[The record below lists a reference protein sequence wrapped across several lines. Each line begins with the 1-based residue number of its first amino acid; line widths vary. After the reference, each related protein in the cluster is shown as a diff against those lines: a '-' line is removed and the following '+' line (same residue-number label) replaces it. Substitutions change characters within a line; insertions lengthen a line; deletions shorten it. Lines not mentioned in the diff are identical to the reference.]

1 MKDRRAPDPMDSAA
15 GTTLGGPADPRDWL
29 VCFDLGNVVVRICQD
44 WRQACE
50 RAGLP
55 VHPEVESELTRRL
68 IADLDH
74 RHEIHAIGNDDFYRE
89 VAKAASG
96 RYTPR
101 EVESIHAAWLLG
113 EHPGMSDLI
122 DELAAA
128 GIETACL
135 SNTNDAH
142 WTMMMASLPPS
153 GSPAVADRPG
163 PPRGCADLDDD
174 GRQIEETG
182 GTPNGP
188 AVASSRSGVECQVR
202 RAGDAGGSSDRT
214 WNRPWPQPAFPG
226 FAMLKHRFA
235 SHTAR
240 LAKPS
245 PEIYRAFEQAVGRT
259 GDRII
264 FFDDREDNVGA
275 ALALGWRAYVID
287 KSREVAEQVR
297 RALHDLGVLPHR
309 H

>member
-1 MKDRRAPDPMDSAA
+1 MKDNNPPDPLDSPA
-15 GTTLGGPADPRDWL
+15 GTALGGPVDPRDWL
-29 VCFDLGNVVVRICQD
+29 VCFDLGNVVVRICHD

-89 VAKAASG
+89 VAKAAGG
-96 RYTPR
+96 RYTPW

-122 DELAAA
+122 EELAAA
-128 GIETACL
+128 GIDTACL

-142 WTMMMASLPPS
+142 WTMMMASLPPC
-153 GSPAVADRPG
+153 GLVA
-163 PPRGCADLDDD
+163 
-174 GRQIEETG
+174 T
-182 GTPNGP
+182 
-188 AVASSRSGVECQVR
+188 SSRSGVVEPGDR
-202 RAGDAGGSSDRT
+202 RAGDAGGSSERI

-226 FAMLKHRFA
+226 FATLKHRFA

-259 GDRII
+259 GDRIT
-264 FFDDREDNVGA
+264 FFDDREDNVAA

-287 KSREVAEQVR
+287 KGREVAEQVR
-297 RALHDLGVLPHR
+297 RTLDDLGVLR